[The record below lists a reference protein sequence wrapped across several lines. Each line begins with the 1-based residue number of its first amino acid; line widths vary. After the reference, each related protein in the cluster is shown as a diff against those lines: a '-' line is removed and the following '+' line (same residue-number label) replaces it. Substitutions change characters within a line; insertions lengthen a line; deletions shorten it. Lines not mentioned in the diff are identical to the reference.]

1 MNLLDA
7 LCERFAGPDNPLAA
21 PAANLRLRLGTIEL
35 VEAQNL
41 YRLASDQ
48 ADLPELNAPLAYL
61 EHPFV
66 LFGGEFVAQT
76 LEELRSGKT
85 APPCSSHIRYV
96 PLDDD
101 GVENEF

>member
-7 LCERFAGPDNPLAA
+7 LCERFADATDPLAA
-21 PAANLRLRLGTIEL
+21 EAENLKLRLGTLEL
-35 VEAQNL
+35 AEAKDF

-48 ADLPELNAPLAYL
+48 SELPELNEPLAYL

-76 LEELRSGKT
+76 MEALRAGKT
-85 APPCSSHIRYV
+85 EPPCSSRIHYA
-96 PLDDD
+96 PLEDD
-101 GVENEF
+101 